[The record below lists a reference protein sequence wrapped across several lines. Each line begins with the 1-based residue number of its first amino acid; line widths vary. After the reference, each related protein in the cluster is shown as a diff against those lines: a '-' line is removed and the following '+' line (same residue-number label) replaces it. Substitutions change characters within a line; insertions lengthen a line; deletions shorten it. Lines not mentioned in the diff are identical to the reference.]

1 MHHTC
6 RRGRC
11 SFTSHLLPSA
21 SSIFLTIT
29 FFPPMFFFLQ
39 SEWPDCERLADDM
52 HFQFPECQRIPLHS
66 LISRSSSNGIHLMEH
81 LLQWDPDR
89 RPTAQQAL
97 RYSLF
102 QILVRTT
109 DTGYI
114 SLPDTQISHHNNHFN
129 TREMALG
136 MRYSSLDNEQ
146 WTNQVNEFATNLNS
160 SKQNMLMGSNGSI
173 LNGEL
178 LRKPVA
184 GNGKL

>member
-1 MHHTC
+1 
-6 RRGRC
+6 
-11 SFTSHLLPSA
+11 
-21 SSIFLTIT
+21 
-29 FFPPMFFFLQ
+29 
-39 SEWPDCERLADDM
+39 M

-66 LISRSSSNGIHLMEH
+66 LISRSSTNGIHLMEY

-97 RYSLF
+97 HYSFF

-136 MRYSSLDNEQ
+136 MRYSSLDNDQ
-146 WTNQVNEFATNLNS
+146 WTTQINDFALNLNS
-160 SKQNMLMGSNGSI
+160 SKQNMLMGSDASI
-173 LNGEL
+173 LNSEL
-178 LRKPVA
+178 LGKKTTE
-184 GNGKL
+184 NGKQIS